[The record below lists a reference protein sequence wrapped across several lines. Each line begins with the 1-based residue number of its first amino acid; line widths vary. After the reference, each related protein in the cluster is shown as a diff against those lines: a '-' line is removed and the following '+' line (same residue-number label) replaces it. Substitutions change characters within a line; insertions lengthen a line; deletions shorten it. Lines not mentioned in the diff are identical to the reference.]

1 MIPTSPGRL
10 PICTLNLAGSI
21 PTHYS
26 TMESK
31 GADSNNN
38 RNIGRLR
45 TSVLFNLM
53 LYITNPLVIS
63 SNTLILLN

>member
-38 RNIGRLR
+38 RSVGRLP